1 MVLETIALT
10 VSIVAIGISWYAFF
24 HSRRIEKSV
33 LTAVKEVK
41 TENPLLQPPVNPLEK
56 PSPSPSP
63 VKEVVEEPVAPV
75 EPEKPLVELK
85 ESPLESQEKKEL
97 EIKVLEQKEA
107 LAIAEL
113 RLMEAKTLSEEKSE

>member
-24 HSRRIEKSV
+24 HSRAIKKSV

-41 TENPLLQPPVNPLEK
+41 TENPLLQPPIPPLEK
-56 PSPSPSP
+56 PAP

-75 EPEKPLVELK
+75 EPEKPPVELK
-85 ESPLESQEKKEL
+85 ESPAESQEMKEL
-97 EIKVLEQKEA
+97 EIKILEQKEA
-107 LAIAEL
+107 LAVAEL
-113 RLMEAKTLSEEKSE
+113 KLMEAKSFIEEKSE